1 MKIQFLGAC
10 QQVTGSCAYLEIDN
24 LRLLVDCGMFQERA
38 FLNRNW
44 DPFPIS
50 PSSLDYILLTHVH
63 LDHAGLIPR
72 LVHGGFKGKILMT
85 TSSGALLPVVLLDS
99 AKIQEEDAK
108 YKRKRH
114 KKEGRKGPF
123 PVIPLYTME
132 DAEKSLRLFEEV
144 PYEQSTVLDQNVSV
158 VFHDA
163 GHILG
168 SAMIELQIRHQQK
181 TIKMV
186 FSGDIGQTDK
196 PLIKDPTVF
205 DSADYIVMESTYGDR
220 DHEDSE
226 DVEVQLEKIIVST
239 VKAGGNIVIPTFAI
253 ERAQEL
259 LYHLSRLVRLDRI
272 PYLMM
277 FLDSPMALDVTDVF
291 LQNKTDLDDETVKL
305 FKEGQSPFRFPG
317 LKFVRSTQESKAINH
332 IRGSCVIMAGSGM
345 CTGGRVKHHLVNNIS
360 NSKATIL
367 FVGYQ
372 ARGTLGR
379 LIVDGREDV
388 RIHGKTYKVRARIS
402 RIDGFSA
409 HADRTSLLKWLDGL
423 SAPPKK
429 IFLVHGEMDSAQT
442 LRDDIVKTKGWK
454 VDIPEYKTEYE
465 IN

>member
-10 QQVTGSCAYLEIDN
+10 QQVTGSCIYLEIDD
-24 LRLLVDCGMFQERA
+24 LRLLVDCGIFQERA
-38 FLNRNW
+38 YLNRNW

-85 TSSGALLPVVLLDS
+85 TPSGALLPVVLLDS
-99 AKIQEEDAK
+99 AKIQEEDAR

-123 PVIPLYTME
+123 PVVPLYTVE
-132 DAEKSLRLFEEV
+132 DAEKSLRLFEEI
-144 PYEQSTVLDQNVSV
+144 PYEQSTPLDQNVTV

-168 SAMIELQIRHQQK
+168 SAMIELQIRLKQK
-181 TIKMV
+181 TIRMI
-186 FSGDIGQTDK
+186 FSGDIGQKDK

-205 DSADYIVMESTYGDR
+205 DSADYVVMESTYGAR
-220 DHEDSE
+220 DHEDPG
-226 DVEVQLEKIIVST
+226 DVETQLEKYILST
-239 VKAGGNIVIPTFAI
+239 VKSGGNIVIPTFAI

-291 LQNKTDLDDETVKL
+291 LQNKAELDEKTLML
-305 FKEGQSPFRFPG
+305 FKEGESPFRFPG
-317 LKFVRSTQESKAINH
+317 LRFVRSTQESKAINQ

-360 NSKATIL
+360 RPESTIL

-379 LIVDGREDV
+379 LIVDGKQDV
-388 RIHGKTYKVRARIS
+388 RIHGQTYKVRAQIAQ
-402 RIDGFSA
+402 IEGFSA
-409 HADRTSLLKWLDGL
+409 HADRSALHDWLNGL
-423 SAPPKK
+423 SSPPKRV
-429 IFLVHGEMDSAQT
+429 FLVHGEKEGAQS
-442 LRDDIVKTKGWK
+442 LRDAIVKTKGWK
-454 VDIPEYKTEYE
+454 VDIPEYKMEYE
-465 IN
+465 II

>member
-10 QQVTGSCAYLEIDN
+10 QQVTGSCTYLEIEN
-24 LRLLVDCGMFQERA
+24 LRLLVDCGMFQERD

-50 PSSLDYILLTHVH
+50 PSSIDYILLTHVH

-85 TSSGALLPVVLLDS
+85 SPSGALLPVVLMDS
-99 AKIQEEDAK
+99 AKIQEEDVR
-108 YKRKRH
+108 YKKKRH

-144 PYEQSTVLDQNVSV
+144 PYNQSTMLDQNVSV

-168 SAMIELQIRHQQK
+168 SANVELQIRLQQK
-181 TIKMV
+181 KIKMI
-186 FSGDIGQTDK
+186 FSGDIGQKDK
-196 PLIKDPTVF
+196 PLIKDPTLF
-205 DSADYIVMESTYGDR
+205 NSADYIVMESTYGDR
-220 DHEDSE
+220 DHEDTE
-226 DVEVQLEKIIVST
+226 DVEDQLEKIIIST
-239 VKAGGNIVIPTFAI
+239 VKSGGNIVIPTFAI

-259 LYHLSRLVRLDRI
+259 LYHLSRLVRLNRI

-277 FLDSPMALDVTDVF
+277 FLDSPMALDITDVF
-291 LQNKTDLDDETVKL
+291 LQSKADMDDETKKL

-360 NSKATIL
+360 NSKSTIL

-379 LIVDGREDV
+379 LIVDGREEV
-388 RIHGKTYKVRARIS
+388 RIHGKTYKVKARIGK
-402 RIDGFSA
+402 IDGFSA
-409 HADRTSLLKWLDGL
+409 HADHNGLLKWLDGL

-429 IFLVHGEMDSAQT
+429 IFLVHGEMDAAEF
-442 LRDDIVKTKGWK
+442 LKNDIVKKKGWK
-454 VDIPEYKTEYE
+454 VEIPEYKTEYE
-465 IN
+465 IV

>member
-1 MKIQFLGAC
+1 LKIQFLGAC
-10 QQVTGSCAYLEIDN
+10 QQVTGSCTYIEVDN
-24 LRLLVDCGMFQERA
+24 LRLLVDCGMFQERDH
-38 FLNRNW
+38 LNKNW
-44 DPFPIS
+44 DPFPIP
-50 PSSLDYILLTHVH
+50 PSSIDYILLTHVH

-72 LVHGGFKGKILMT
+72 MVHAGFKAKILMT
-85 TSSGALLPVVLLDS
+85 PPSGDLLPVVFLDS

-108 YKRKRH
+108 YKKKRH

-132 DAEKSLRLFEEV
+132 DAEESLQLIEEV
-144 PYEQSTVLDQNVSV
+144 PYKQTTQLDQNVSV

-168 SAMIELQIRHQQK
+168 SAMVELLVQSKHKIIR
-181 TIKMV
+181 MV
-186 FSGDIGQTDK
+186 FSGDIGQRDK

-205 DSADYIVMESTYGDR
+205 DSADYVIMESTYGNR
-220 DHEDSE
+220 DHEDLG
-226 DVEVQLEKIIVST
+226 DVDIQLEKIILST
-239 VKAGGNIVIPTFAI
+239 VKSGGNIVIPTFAI

-259 LYHLSRLVRLDRI
+259 LYHLSRLVRSDRI

-277 FLDSPMALDVTDVF
+277 FLDSPMALDVTEVF
-291 LQNKTDLDDETVKL
+291 LQNKTQLDDETLKL
-305 FKEGQSPFRFPG
+305 FKDGQSPFRFPG

-360 NSKATIL
+360 HSGSTIL

-379 LIVDGREDV
+379 LIVDGKEEV
-388 RIHGKTYKVRARIS
+388 RIHGKTYKVRAKIAE
-402 RIDGFSA
+402 IHGFSA
-409 HADRTSLLKWLDGL
+409 HADRSGLREWLDDL
-423 SAPPKK
+423 SSPPKK
-429 IFLVHGEMDSAQT
+429 IFLVHGEKEAAKS
-442 LRDDIVKTKGWK
+442 LRDIITETKGWD
-454 VDIPEYKTEYE
+454 VDIPEYKRTFQ

>member
-10 QQVTGSCAYLEIDN
+10 QQVTGSCFFLEIDK
-24 LRLLVDCGMFQERA
+24 LRLLVDCGLFQERA
-38 FLNRNW
+38 YLNRNW
-44 DPFPIS
+44 DPFPVS
-50 PSSLDYILLTHVH
+50 PSSIDYILLTHVH

-72 LVHGGFKGKILMT
+72 LVHAGFKGKILMT
-85 TSSGALLPVVLLDS
+85 TASGALLPVVLLDS

-123 PVIPLYTME
+123 PVNPLYTVE
-132 DAEKSLRLFEEV
+132 DAEQSLCQFEEV
-144 PYEQSTVLDQNVSV
+144 PYEQTTPLDQNVSV
-158 VFHDA
+158 VFHEA

-168 SAMIELQIRHQQK
+168 SAMVELKIRLIQK
-181 TIKMV
+181 TIRMV
-186 FSGDIGQTDK
+186 FSGDIGQKDK

-205 DSADYIVMESTYGDR
+205 DSADYIVMESTYGAR
-220 DHEDSE
+220 DHEDPE
-226 DVEVQLEKIIVST
+226 DVEIQLEKYILST
-239 VKAGGNIVIPTFAI
+239 VKSGGNIVIPTFAI

-259 LYHLSRLVRLDRI
+259 LFHLSRLVRLDRI

-277 FLDSPMALDVTDVF
+277 FLDSPMALDITEVF
-291 LQNKTDLDDETVKL
+291 LQNKAELDDETLEL
-305 FKEGQSPFRFPG
+305 FKEGESPFRFPG

-360 NSKATIL
+360 HPGSTIL

-379 LIVDGREDV
+379 LIVDGRQDV
-388 RIHGKTYKVRARIS
+388 RIHGKTFKVRAQIAQ
-402 RIDGFSA
+402 IEGFSA
-409 HADRTSLLKWLDGL
+409 HADRSALHDWLDGL
-423 SAPPKK
+423 SSPPKK
-429 IFLVHGEMDSAQT
+429 VFLVHGEKEGAQC
-442 LRDDIVKTKGWK
+442 LRDDIVKTKGWD
-454 VDIPEYKTEYE
+454 VEIPEYKMEYE
-465 IN
+465 IT